1 MSAFAQ
7 LPTPTIPTRMGPDES
22 CGIQRSLVLQAA
34 RAYAVQVVRSR
45 TTVNTLL
52 LQIVCS
58 RSSPKEVGL

>member
-1 MSAFAQ
+1 MRALAQ
-7 LPTPTIPTRMGPDES
+7 LPTPAMATRTVMMV
-22 CGIQRSLVLQAA
+22 VLLDGCD
-34 RAYAVQVVRSR
+34 YTGQVVWFRLRGR